1 MKSLLELRNNC
12 FQIFLF
18 HGVIKKKKFKVRN
31 YNNKHLLE
39 DHFYK
44 ILKKLKSKGNAL
56 SMDEVVFIKKNNQKF
71 PKKSFV
77 ITFDD
82 GFENNYSIA
91 APVLDDLNI
100 PATFYFSTD
109 FIDNNT
115 MSWIDKIEYCFESDK
130 KLRSLEINDFGNFDI
145 STIEKKI
152 KCLEIIRTKVKSN
165 FNINTEILVKKIF
178 KYFNLE
184 MINNSNN
191 EIDKKINWKK
201 TNLLKNNKLFTL
213 GGHSHFHMPLTYFSK
228 KGAVIQISKSIK
240 LFKNNTNITLKH
252 YSYPE
257 GQKKDYNKNI
267 KSILKKK
274 GIICCPTA
282 INGFNNLKTSLFDL
296 RRIQV
301 I

>member
-257 GQKKDYNKNI
+257 GQKKIII
-267 KSILKKK
+267 KI
-274 GIICCPTA
+274 
-282 INGFNNLKTSLFDL
+282 
-296 RRIQV
+296 
-301 I
+301 

>member
-282 INGFNNLKTSLFDL
+282 INGFNNYKTSLFDL

>member
-1 MKSLLELRNNC
+1 MKSLLELRNNF

-44 ILKKLKSKGNAL
+44 VLKRLKSKGNAL
-56 SMDEVVFIKKNNQKF
+56 SMDEMVFIKKNNQKF

-91 APVLDDLNI
+91 APILDDLNI

-115 MSWIDKIEYCFESDK
+115 MSWIDKIEYCFELDK
-130 KLRSLEINDFGNFDI
+130 KLRFLEINDFGNFDI

-152 KCLEIIRTKVKSN
+152 KCLEIIRAKVKSN
-165 FNINTEILVKKIF
+165 FNINTKILVKKIF

-191 EIDKKINWKK
+191 DIDKKINWKK

-228 KGAVIQISKSIK
+228 KGAVNQISKSIK
-240 LFKNNTNITLKH
+240 LFKNNTNIILKH

-257 GQKKDYNKNI
+257 GQKKDYNQNI
-267 KSILKKK
+267 KSILNKK
-274 GIICCPTA
+274 GIICCPAA